1 MLATLVACPG
11 SKSKTGQSE
20 AMPRPPE
27 TVAPPETLGQD
38 AQAVTQAVQTM
49 LDACVCLAMACAQE
63 RARV

>member
-1 MLATLVACPG
+1 
-11 SKSKTGQSE
+11 
-20 AMPRPPE
+20 MPRPPE